1 MKKPS
6 SSRLH
11 ETPLHDWALIAAAA
25 KRGALTCLEQMGL
38 ALLLLGSAL
47 TLSAAQTG
55 ASRAAEIQDHFRKAA
70 ADIQANDPTSA
81 VKEFDAV
88 LVIDPKN
95 AAALTN
101 RGAVRFLEG
110 DCQGATPDFQ
120 SALTI
125 EPSLMKAKAMLGICE
140 NRMGRSTAKTTLESV
155 YPKLTEKN
163 MRMQVGMELAGI
175 YYEQGDLE
183 RTSSMIQ
190 SLLDIDPNNVD
201 VLYLAQLVYNE
212 MADDTL
218 NKLTIL
224 APGSARM
231 QQVIAERLVNGGDA
245 NGAIIH
251 YRKCLE
257 LDPHLPGVRYE
268 LAEAILQSAPS
279 KPEAEAEAQKELET
293 AIQTEGDNANIEA
306 ELGRI
311 ALTQTD
317 TQNADA
323 HYERALALN
332 PRNVEAQVGLARVL
346 MLLDK
351 PEDSLKY
358 LRMAVEADPL
368 NGEAHYRLSAVY
380 KRLNMPDQAAKELKL
395 SEEIR
400 QTKAQVGEI
409 YRQMNKR
416 PQSNNDDAMP
426 DTPDTSQ

>member
-1 MKKPS
+1 MKKQS
-6 SSRLH
+6 YSRLH

-231 QQVIAERLVNGGDA
+231 QQVIAERLVNDGDA

-251 YRKCLE
+251 YRKCL
-257 LDPHLPGVRYE
+257 
-268 LAEAILQSAPS
+268 
-279 KPEAEAEAQKELET
+279 
-293 AIQTEGDNANIEA
+293 
-306 ELGRI
+306 
-311 ALTQTD
+311 
-317 TQNADA
+317 
-323 HYERALALN
+323 
-332 PRNVEAQVGLARVL
+332 
-346 MLLDK
+346 
-351 PEDSLKY
+351 
-358 LRMAVEADPL
+358 
-368 NGEAHYRLSAVY
+368 
-380 KRLNMPDQAAKELKL
+380 
-395 SEEIR
+395 
-400 QTKAQVGEI
+400 
-409 YRQMNKR
+409 
-416 PQSNNDDAMP
+416 
-426 DTPDTSQ
+426 

>member
-1 MKKPS
+1 MKKTNS
-6 SSRLH
+6 SKFRN
-11 ETPLHDWALIAAAA
+11 TPLDVWALIAAAA
-25 KRGALTCLEQMGL
+25 KRAALTCLQPLGL
-38 ALLLLGSAL
+38 AVLLVGSAL
-47 TLSAAQTG
+47 ALSAAQTG
-55 ASRAAEIQDHFRKAA
+55 SPRAAEIQDHFRKAA

-88 LVIDPKN
+88 LAIDPKN

-110 DCQGATPDFQ
+110 DCQGATPDLQ
-120 SALTI
+120 SALAVA
-125 EPSLMKAKAMLGICE
+125 PSLVKAKAMLGICE
-140 NRMGRSTAKTTLESV
+140 NRMGRSSAKATLESV

-163 MRMQVGMELAGI
+163 MRMQVGMELAGL
-175 YYEQGDLE
+175 YYQQGDLE

-231 QQVIAERLVNGGDA
+231 QQVIAERLVNDGDA
-245 NGAIIH
+245 NGAIVH

-268 LAEAILQSAPS
+268 LAEAILQAAPS

-293 AIQTEGDNANIEA
+293 AIQAEGDNANIEA

-317 TQNADA
+317 TQSADA

-351 PEDSLKY
+351 PEDALKY
-358 LRMAVEADPL
+358 LQMAIEADPL

-400 QTKAQVGEI
+400 QTKDQVGEI